1 MVSSQKPISR
11 RQVLSLMGLAAVAVP
26 LAACAATPGGTA
38 FGTPSATPVPTLDAK
53 NPFGVT
59 AGTTVDSV
67 IFDNAK
73 NTEFFA
79 YLAKELEK
87 SSSALTLAVTPSAQI
102 AQQVQPRFVAGNPP
116 DLLHSAGAGSIPV
129 ATLLPSVLDLNDL
142 VDAPNLEGDVIRD
155 AVYPGV
161 LELADFD
168 GKLAAINYSLS
179 VHALWYSRSLFSK
192 MGWKAPRTWDEAM
205 DLGAA
210 AKKEGKYLF
219 TWGKEAASYYLSM
232 AIDSAIKEGGNEVRV
247 ALANLEPKSWGQ
259 PAVKA
264 AFTAMKKAVD
274 AGYFLPGGAGT
285 QFKAAQAQWSLRQEA
300 IMYPSGS
307 WIEAE
312 MGAEIAD
319 GFEMVGAP
327 NPTVTTKSALPY
339 EAIRFAGGNRFVV
352 PTAGANTVGAKETLR
367 TMLSRDAAIEFARI
381 NKSPTI
387 LRNTVPKDGFG
398 STALVSATDLLEQ
411 AGTNAYAWDFTDAY
425 PFGDDKGRVMNDFL
439 SGGMSV
445 ADALSELQKA
455 SDRIREDD
463 TIVKI
468 KAS

>member
-1 MVSSQKPISR
+1 MVSSSQPMNR
-11 RQVLSLMGLAAVAVP
+11 RQLLSLMGLTALAVP
-26 LAACAATPGGTA
+26 LAACAASPTAGAGASTSAPGTA
-38 FGTPSATPVPTLDAK
+38 IDPR

-59 AGTTVDSV
+59 SGSTVDSV

-87 SSSALTLAVTPSAQI
+87 AKTLTLDVTPSAQI

-129 ATLLPSVLDLNDL
+129 ATLLPSVLDLADL
-142 VDAPNLEGDVIRD
+142 VEAPNLDGDVIKD
-155 AVYPGV
+155 VVYPGV
-161 LELADFD
+161 LELASFD

-179 VHALWYSRSLFSK
+179 VHALWYSRTLFKK
-192 MGWKAPRTWDEAM
+192 MGWTPPRTWDDAM
-205 DLGAA
+205 KLGEA

-232 AIDSAIKEGGNEVRV
+232 AIDSAIKEGGDEVRV
-247 ALANLEPKSWGQ
+247 SLANLEPRSWSQ

-300 IMYPSGS
+300 ILYPSGS

-312 MGAEIAD
+312 MGDEVAD

-327 NPTVTTKSALPY
+327 NPTVSSKSALPY

-352 PTAGANTVGAKETLR
+352 PTAGANTAGAKEVLR
-367 TMLSRDAAIEFARI
+367 TMLSRDAAMEFARI

-387 LRNTVPKDGFG
+387 VRNTVPEDGYG
-398 STALVSATDLLEQ
+398 STALVSATELLEK
-411 AGTNAYAWDFTDAY
+411 AGDKAYAWDFTDAY

-445 ADALSELQKA
+445 DEALTELQKA

-463 TIVKI
+463 TIVKV

>member
-1 MVSSQKPISR
+1 MVSSQQPMNR
-11 RQVLSLMGLAAVAVP
+11 RQLLSLMGMTALAVP
-26 LAACAATPGGTA
+26 LAACAVSPGGGA
-38 FGTPSATPVPTLDAK
+38 GGGGGPASSAPVDAA
-53 NPFGVT
+53 NPFGVA
-59 AGTTVDSV
+59 AGSTVDSV

-73 NTEFFA
+73 NAEFFA
-79 YLAKELEK
+79 YLTKELEK
-87 SSSALTLAVTPSAQI
+87 SRKVTLEVTASTQI

-129 ATLLPSVLDLNDL
+129 ATLLPSVLDLTEL
-142 VDAPNLEGDVIRD
+142 VAAPNLDGDVIKD
-155 AVYPGV
+155 IVYPGV
-161 LELADFD
+161 LELASFD

-179 VHALWYSRSLFSK
+179 VHALWYSRSLFAAK
-192 MGWKAPRTWDEAM
+192 GWKAPRTWDDAM

-219 TWGKEAASYYLSM
+219 TWGKEAAAYYLSM
-232 AIDSAIKEGGNEVRV
+232 AIDSAIKEGGDEVRV
-247 ALANLEPKSWGQ
+247 ALANLEPKSWSQ
-259 PAVKA
+259 PTVIA
-264 AFTAMKKAVD
+264 AFTAMKKVVD

-312 MGAEIAD
+312 MGDEIAD

-327 NPTVTTKSALPY
+327 NPTVTTTSALPY

-352 PTAGANTVGAKETLR
+352 PTEGANVAGAKETLR
-367 TMLSRDAAIEFARI
+367 TMLSRDAATEFARI

-387 LRNTVPKDGFG
+387 VRNTVPEDGYG
-398 STALVSATDLLEQ
+398 STALVSSTQLLEQ
-411 AGTNAYAWDFTDAY
+411 AGDDAYAWDFTDAY
-425 PFGDDKGRVMNDFL
+425 PFGDDKNRIMNDFL
-439 SGGMSV
+439 SGGMTV
-445 ADALSELQKA
+445 AEALAELQKA

-463 TIVKI
+463 SIVKV

>member
-1 MVSSQKPISR
+1 MTVIHPRTFARRAVSATGTAAL
-11 RQVLSLMGLAAVAVP
+11 VLGLGACAVAP
-26 LAACAATPGGTA
+26 GATDESDANSALTGDAA
-38 FGTPSATPVPTLDAK
+38 
-53 NPFGVT
+53 NPFGVVEGST
-59 AGTTVDSV
+59 AEAV
-67 IFDNAK
+67 IFDNAS
-73 NTEFFA
+73 NVEYFG
-79 YLAKELEK
+79 YLAEQMKKLHGVEMD
-87 SSSALTLAVTPSAQI
+87 VVPSTQI
-102 AQQVQPRFVAGNPP
+102 AQQVQPRLVAGNPP
-116 DLLHSAGAGSIPV
+116 DLLNSAGSGSIPV
-129 ATLLPSVLDLNDL
+129 SALLDQVEDLAVLAD
-142 VDAPNLEGDVIRD
+142 VENLDGTPVRD
-155 AVYPGV
+155 AIYPGV
-161 LELADFD
+161 LELADYD
-168 GKLAAINYSLS
+168 GKLAALNYNLS
-179 VHALWYSRSLFSK
+179 VHALWYSQSLFEEN
-192 MGWKAPRTWDEAM
+192 GWTPPKTWDEAM
-205 DLGAA
+205 ELGAA

-247 ALANLEPKSWGQ
+247 ALANLEPKSWSQ